1 MYHNKYLTS
10 KNDLKRGEKNFMMYI
25 FFNIITV
32 ILLWVWYQQNDI
44 RLLICSALF
53 AIAASIGSVAFNI
66 FRASKQTK
74 TNLNISASDN
84 IDTLINAIKKTNK

>member
-1 MYHNKYLTS
+1 
-10 KNDLKRGEKNFMMYI
+10 MMYI

-44 RLLICSALF
+44 RLLICPALF

-84 IDTLINAIKKTNK
+84 IDTFINDFKKTNK